1 MTSVFLEFAAKPGCG
16 GVLMETLRDVLP
28 DTRSYEGNQSV
39 DVYQKVDDPET
50 CIIHSQWDS
59 QGHWEK
65 YIAWREETGVLAS
78 FVEELEGP
86 PTIRFFNKIGA

>member
-1 MTSVFLEFAAKPGCG
+1 MTSVFLEFVAKPGHG
-16 GVLMETLRDVLP
+16 NGLMETLRDVLP

-39 DVYQKVDDPET
+39 DVYQKVDDPDT

-65 YIAWREETGVLAS
+65 YIAWREESGELTA

-86 PTIRFFNKIGA
+86 PTIRFFNKTGT